1 MKVFTLAVCA
11 ALAALASC
19 KERDLGTGINTVD
32 KTYGK
37 PMNEVW
43 EAARSAVRDTNLN
56 VSSENADDLGGTL
69 IAYRATGEKVTVSLR
84 NLGNNQTEV
93 SVRVEPGDRS
103 LADLIHSKI
112 ADKLGIAGT
121 R

>member
-1 MKVFTLAVCA
+1 MNRISLALAV

-37 PMNEVW
+37 SMEDVW
-43 EAARSAVRDTNLN
+43 DASLDAVKESELS
-56 VSSENADDLGGTL
+56 VSSQSHDELGGT
-69 IAYRATGEKVTVSLR
+69 IVAYRATGEKVTLSLR

-93 SVRVEPGDRS
+93 SVRVEPGDKA

-112 ADKLGIAGT
+112 ADNLGVMGT